1 MVGSGA
7 TRVTTHNPVASKRQ
21 MVYKK
26 LKENVKSSAASY
38 LGALNEG
45 NCFACFMDRARTG
58 VSLKDATFQLGRN
71 CYKPKLRGIDS
82 KFLLAPAT
90 GTPEKE
96 LASLSPK
103 LHAEDRNSTLLKRD
117 LTEHRL
123 SEKDGVANYLRL
135 PNRLP
140 LLSPNK
146 DDRGAEWHSSQ

>member
-1 MVGSGA
+1 MKAIVLL
-7 TRVTTHNPVASKRQ
+7 ASWI
-21 MVYKK
+21 
-26 LKENVKSSAASY
+26 
-38 LGALNEG
+38 
-45 NCFACFMDRARTG
+45 ARTG

-71 CYKPKLRGIDS
+71 CYKPKLRGIGS